1 MATKRR
7 PKPDQKTRT
16 EATVD
21 PFPLTE
27 ELKTFETNLSGWD
40 GREGQWVLI
49 KGRDVVGFYP
59 NYDQALE
66 CGYQRFDAGPFL
78 VKQIFRSEPIYQVGN
93 IEL

>member
-7 PKPDQKTRT
+7 PKPDQKMSA

-27 ELKTFETNLSGWD
+27 EVRTYEAHLPGWD
-40 GREGQWVLI
+40 DRDGQWVLI
-49 KGRDVVGFYP
+49 KGRDVLGVYP
-59 NYDQALE
+59 RYEPALE
-66 CGYQRFDAGPFL
+66 AGYKRFGAGPFL
-78 VKQIFRSEPIYQVGN
+78 VKQILRREPIYHVGN